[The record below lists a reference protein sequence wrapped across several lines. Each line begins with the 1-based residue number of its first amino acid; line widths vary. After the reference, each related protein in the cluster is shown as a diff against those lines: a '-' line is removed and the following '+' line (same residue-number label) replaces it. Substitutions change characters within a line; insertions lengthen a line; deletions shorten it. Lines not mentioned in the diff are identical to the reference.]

1 MRPYLLI
8 ALAVAVGALAYSTIA
23 RSQAESLEVGLS
35 SGLPEDPVVVVEP
48 REGLVFPGEEWD
60 WAESLEALGWSAEK
74 LATAEQ
80 CARRIGSA
88 AVMIIDNG
96 VAIAGWGDLGLNY
109 HCHSMRKSLMS
120 ALIGIYVSEGAI
132 DINATLADLDIDDI
146 TPLTDEEKQATVQ
159 ELLQARSGI
168 YIRAAGESE
177 GMANSRPERGSHPHG
192 TFWYYNNWDFN
203 ALGTIFDQETGE
215 PSIYEA
221 FDRKIAQAIGM
232 QDFRPESLAYHFV
245 DYTVHPYYGF
255 DMSTRDLARFGLLFL
270 RNGRWENE
278 QVVPAAWVAE
288 STASLS
294 DRGAQNGYGYMWWT
308 GTDVGFFSNVTVSE
322 HSYYAS
328 GYGGHNVFVLP
339 QRDLVVVH
347 RANTF
352 SNGRLVDDGKIG
364 ALLWMILD
372 AAGETGIGEAPF
384 IERASG
390 SRLSGEDLRGTIP
403 SSTLTALDGSGTPTV
418 LCHQDGS
425 LDVLAGDAPMFDGDW
440 WIVGDRL
447 CFDIPGLDTH
457 SDCFHVVRDEDVL
470 AIYDLDGIISIRFRM
485 VDE

>member
-1 MRPYLLI
+1 M
-8 ALAVAVGALAYSTIA
+8 AVAVGALACSATA
-23 RSQAESLEVGLS
+23 RSQTELLDVGLC
-35 SGLPEDPVVVVEP
+35 SGLSEDPVVVIEVPEDP
-48 REGLVFPGEEWD
+48 VFPGEEWD
-60 WAESLEALGWSAEK
+60 WAESPETLGWSAEK
-74 LATAEQ
+74 LAKAEEY
-80 CARRIGSA
+80 AERIGSA

-132 DINATLADLDIDDI
+132 DMHATLADLDIDDI
-146 TPLTDEEKQATVQ
+146 TPLTDEEQQATVQ

-177 GMANSRPERGSHPHG
+177 GMANSRPKRGSHPHG

-215 PSIYEA
+215 PNIYEA
-221 FDRKIAQAIGM
+221 FDRRIARTIGM
-232 QDFRPESLAYHFV
+232 QDFRPERLAYHYV
-245 DYTVHPYYGF
+245 DYTAHPYYGF

-270 RNGRWENE
+270 RNGRWESE
-278 QVVPAAWVAE
+278 QVIPAAWVAE
-288 STASLS
+288 STASHS
-294 DRGAQNGYGYMWWT
+294 TRGAQGGYGYMWWT
-308 GTDVGFFSNVTVSE
+308 GTGIGYFSNVVVSE

-339 QRDLVVVH
+339 QRNLVVVH

-352 SNGRLVDDGKIG
+352 ANGRLVDDGAIG

-372 AAGETGIGEAPF
+372 AASETDIGDTPF
-384 IERASG
+384 IEQASG
-390 SRLSGEDLRGTIP
+390 TKLSGEDLRRTIP
-403 SSTLTALDGSGTPTV
+403 GCTLTALDGSGTPTV
-418 LCHQDGS
+418 VCHQDGS

-440 WIVGDRL
+440 WIAADRL

-470 AIYDLDGIISIRFRM
+470 AIFDLNGIISIRFRV
-485 VDE
+485 VDK